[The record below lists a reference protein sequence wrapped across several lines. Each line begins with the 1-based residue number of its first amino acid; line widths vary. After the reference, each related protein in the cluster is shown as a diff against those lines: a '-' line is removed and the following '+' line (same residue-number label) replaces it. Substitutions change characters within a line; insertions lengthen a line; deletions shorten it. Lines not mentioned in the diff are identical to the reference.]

1 MSNNVIKCSCCGY
14 NLEASSASQ
23 NRIKCPKCGAVNV
36 ISIPENNRSTTDREI
51 AISGIPITADNDDI
65 HNRFVSWIFKKHETA
80 PPDIFSELTI
90 TGVKRLCVPCYLIEC
105 SAEIRYSYKI
115 GNERERVRHM
125 GDSVSE
131 SMELFSKSENFRRVG
146 NKKYIETYTEYTHQ
160 NDVYNLSTQILF
172 PCNSELA
179 NNVKFIYES
188 LDKSLLQDAKSL
200 NYPSDVQQV
209 PLDITM
215 SDIKDR
221 AKENVRNIAQKNIA
235 ELLSRHA
242 YKDLEI
248 RNDFRVDF
256 GEDPIQILL
265 PLIHLTFTYKDQSGE
280 AWLSGDAGNIIVHRF
295 PQNFTYKNALKDLQK
310 QKPGFLNWLL
320 VIASMSTIVLI
331 PLGIYLIKNIF
342 DKSKKANEKI
352 DELKK
357 EHNKIFFQYQQKK
370 IPLKGV
376 LQKGLQGC
384 ETAFPEPKLLRTLDL
399 DVH

>member
-1 MSNNVIKCSCCGY
+1 MSDNVLKCSCCGY

-36 ISIPENNRSTTDREI
+36 ISIPEKNRSTTDREI
-51 AISGIPITADNDDI
+51 TISGIQITADNDDI

-105 SAEIRYSYKI
+105 NAEIRYSYKI
-115 GNERERVRHM
+115 GNERERVRKL
-125 GDSVSE
+125 SE
-131 SMELFSKSENFRRVG
+131 DDFLAKCG
-146 NKKYIETYTEYTHQ
+146 KKDYVETYTEYTHQ

-172 PCNSELA
+172 PGNSELA

-188 LDKSLLQDAKSL
+188 LDKSLLQDANSL

-235 ELLSRHA
+235 ELLSRHT

-256 GEDPIQILL
+256 SEAPIQILL
-265 PLIHLTFTYKDQSGE
+265 PLIHVTFTYKDQSGE
-280 AWLSGDAGNIIVHRF
+280 AWLSGDAGKILVRRF
-295 PQNFTYKNALKDLQK
+295 PQSFTYKNALKDLQK
-310 QKPGFLNWLL
+310 QKPGVLSWLL
-320 VIASMSTIVLI
+320 AVLSIGSLILI

-342 DKSKKANEKI
+342 DRSKKVNEKI

-357 EHNKIFFQYQQKK
+357 EHNAIFFQYQQKK

-384 ETAFPEPKLLRTLDL
+384 ETAFPEPKLLRSLDL

>member
-1 MSNNVIKCSCCGY
+1 MSDNVLKCSCCGY

-36 ISIPENNRSTTDREI
+36 ISIPEKNRSTTDREI
-51 AISGIPITADNDDI
+51 TISGIQITADNDDI

-115 GNERERVRHM
+115 GNERERVRA
-125 GDSVSE
+125 
-131 SMELFSKSENFRRVG
+131 LSKDDFLAKNG
-146 NKKYIETYTEYTHQ
+146 KKDYVETYTEYTHQ

-172 PCNSELA
+172 PGNSELA

-188 LDKSLLQDAKSL
+188 LDKSLLQDANSL

-221 AKENVRNIAQKNIA
+221 AKENVGNIAQKNIK
-235 ELLSRHA
+235 ELLSRHT
-242 YKDLEI
+242 YKDLDI

-265 PLIHLTFTYKDQSGE
+265 PLIHVTFTYKDQAGD
-280 AWLSGDAGNIIVHRF
+280 AWLSGDAGNILVHKF

-331 PLGIYLIKNIF
+331 PLGIYLIKNII
-342 DKSKKANEKI
+342 DKSKKVNEKI
-352 DELKK
+352 NELKK
-357 EHNKIFFQYQQKK
+357 DHNKIFFQYQQKK

>member
-1 MSNNVIKCSCCGY
+1 MSNNVLKCSCCGY
-14 NLEASSASQ
+14 ILEASSASQ

-36 ISIPENNRSTTDREI
+36 ISNPEKNRSTTDREI
-51 AISGIPITADNDDI
+51 VISGIPITADNDDI

-115 GNERERVRHM
+115 GNERERVRA
-125 GDSVSE
+125 
-131 SMELFSKSENFRRVG
+131 LSKDDFLAKNG
-146 NKKYIETYTEYTHQ
+146 KKDYVETYTEYTHQ

-188 LDKSLLQDAKSL
+188 LDKSLLQDANSL
-200 NYPSDVQQV
+200 NYPSDVQQA

-221 AKENVRNIAQKNIA
+221 AKENVRNIAQKNIT
-235 ELLSRHA
+235 ELLSRQT

-280 AWLSGDAGNIIVHRF
+280 AWLSGDAGKILVHRF
-295 PQNFTYKNALKDLQK
+295 PQSYAYKNALKDLQK

-320 VIASMSTIVLI
+320 VIVSMSTIVLI

-357 EHNKIFFQYQQKK
+357 EHSKIFFQYQQKK